1 MAPQRL
7 AIDAAAMAAS
17 CLAALVGD
25 GREEAAQDASGHG
38 RKSD

>member
-17 CLAALVGD
+17 CLAALIRD
-25 GREEAAQDASGHG
+25 RREEAAQDASGG